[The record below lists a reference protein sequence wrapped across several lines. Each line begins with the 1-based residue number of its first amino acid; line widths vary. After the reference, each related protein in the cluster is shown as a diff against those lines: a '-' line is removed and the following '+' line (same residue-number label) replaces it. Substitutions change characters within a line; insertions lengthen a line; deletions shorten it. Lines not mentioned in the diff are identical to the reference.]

1 MSNLRLNS
9 MKRKNNSSEN
19 NGKFDY
25 NQEKLQK
32 QLGILN
38 LALIALFAAM
48 YSIILNINFVWA
60 QRITVLDKINNTNYS
75 DVLPD
80 LSDTPKKT
88 NTLFLFAIC
97 IYTAILWQAYI
108 ESANDNS
115 ENRDEKLISD
125 NYNKVIA
132 ILLFLLGTTI
142 NLQVLNT

>member
-1 MSNLRLNS
+1 

-19 NGKFDY
+19 DEKIDY
-25 NQEKLQK
+25 NQEKLQN
-32 QLGILN
+32 QLGTLN

-75 DVLPD
+75 DALPD

-88 NTLFLFAIC
+88 NTLFLFAVC
-97 IYTAILWQAYI
+97 IYTVILWQAYI

-115 ENRDEKLISD
+115 ENRDEELISD
-125 NYNKVIA
+125 NYNKVVA